1 MATRAAEERERHP
14 AATATP
20 TRERTEEAPLDLS
33 RRDTATLLRLQATA
47 GNAAVTALLRK
58 RAEEDEAREA
68 PAEPQEGG
76 RRVLARMA
84 SYLARARRHGA
95 LVEPPDAG
103 AELATALHAG
113 LGPGAASAG
122 GTMSDRQTLGGLAA
136 GGSTSTENAARG
148 VDHGVE
154 ATAHSATHDAVHVR
168 EDAHGSHDGEMT
180 AELGAASGSAGGVT
194 GPEDQHMAVDA
205 GISVEGAE
213 HGGTLEAGTQDASEA
228 EEEAEEVEGE

>member
-14 AATATP
+14 TATATP

-68 PAEPQEGG
+68 PAEPEGRG
-76 RRVLARMA
+76 RRVLARMV

-95 LVEPPDAG
+95 LVEPPD
-103 AELATALHAG
+103 
-113 LGPGAASAG
+113 AG

-154 ATAHSATHDAVHVR
+154 ATAHSATHDAVDVR

-213 HGGTLEAGTQDASEA
+213 DGGTLEAGTQDASEA
-228 EEEAEEVEGE
+228 EEEAEEVEGEVADEREAAARAERERRR